1 MDPTQAPPAPPG
13 SPGHYGP
20 GYGEVPP
27 DDASPDPDATLPAGA
42 DPERSVAATPI
53 QPDVGDASGEVGSED
68 ARERVEPG
76 TNSEGEAVVFTAHDV
91 TARPPDRPPTEHA
104 PESEKAGLIFERS

>member
-20 GYGEVPP
+20 GYGEVARE
-27 DDASPDPDATLPAGA
+27 DASLDPDATTPAGA
-42 DPERSVAATPI
+42 DPERAVAGAPI
-53 QPDVGDASGEVGSED
+53 SPGVPGPADDAGSEGD
-68 ARERVEPG
+68 REAAPAQ
-76 TNSEGEAVVFTAHDV
+76 TNSEGEAVVFTADDV
-91 TARPPDRPPTEHA
+91 TARPPDHPPTEHA

>member
-27 DDASPDPDATLPAGA
+27 EDAAPDGYATLPDGA
-42 DPERSVAATPI
+42 DPARSDPAPLSPGVPGPSGDAGSGADREAAAAT
-53 QPDVGDASGEVGSED
+53 
-68 ARERVEPG
+68 
-76 TNSEGEAVVFTAHDV
+76 NSAGEAVVFTADDV
-91 TARPPDRPPTEHA
+91 TARPPDRPPTEQA